1 MQNTKKRS
9 AQTLRRR
16 YPTTSEEEV
25 MSVRFESNPA
35 LYSGLVQ
42 RFPIFLCAL
51 FICGFALQA
60 QESAPDFDIVYRTVA
75 IDHDEYQTIITKPK
89 SAGHYPAVLL
99 IAGLGCYS
107 LDRLKPDDPY
117 AHLLNGLTRRGFV
130 TMRVEKNGEGHSQGP
145 PCDSPQSDLQLA
157 VRRSLAGLNLLSE
170 SGFVDHHSIFIFAH
184 SIGPLEGVLVA
195 QKFPVRGFI
204 AAETI
209 GKSWFEY
216 QLDNTRRQ
224 TLLFAPYDE
233 ADRAVRAAEKCNH
246 LFLVDKLRPDQ
257 ILKDHPDC
265 REYVNTFGVSYTYL
279 QQIADLDLAVEWK
292 KVDVPVLVTWGT
304 SDPTTTAEEN
314 RYLVDAINSFHPGR
328 ATYAEF
334 PGMGHGLDLSPSPRA
349 WLEAIQ
355 KHQHGEFDEEFL
367 DRVDSWLTGL
377 LRHSDN

>member
-1 MQNTKKRS
+1 M
-9 AQTLRRR
+9 L
-16 YPTTSEEEV
+16 
-25 MSVRFESNPA
+25 
-35 LYSGLVQ
+35 
-42 RFPIFLCAL
+42 RFPLFLCAL
-51 FICGFALQA
+51 FLCDFALQA
-60 QESAPDFDIVYRTVA
+60 QEPAPDFDVLYRPVV
-75 IDHDEYQTIITKPK
+75 IDHAEYQTIITKPK
-89 SAGHYPAVLL
+89 AVGHHPAVLL

-107 LDRLKPDDPY
+107 LDHLKADDAYARLLY
-117 AHLLNGLTRRGFV
+117 GLTRRGYV
-130 TMRVEKNGEGHSQGP
+130 TMRVEKNGEGRSQGP
-145 PCDSPQSDLQLA
+145 PCDSPQSDLRLA
-157 VRRSLAGLNLLSE
+157 VRRSLAGLNLLAE
-170 SGFVDHHSIFIFAH
+170 CDFVDPHGIFIFAH

-195 QKFPVRGFI
+195 QKFPARGFI

-209 GKSWFEY
+209 GESWFEY
-216 QLDNTRRQ
+216 ELENTRRQ

-233 ADRAVRAAEKCNH
+233 ADRAVRSAEKCTH
-246 LFLVDKLRPDQ
+246 MFLVDKLRPDQ

-355 KHQHGEFDEEFL
+355 KHQHGEFDEAFL
-367 DRVDSWLTGL
+367 DRVEGWLSGL
-377 LRHSDN
+377 LRQSDK

>member
-1 MQNTKKRS
+1 M
-9 AQTLRRR
+9 
-16 YPTTSEEEV
+16 P
-25 MSVRFESNPA
+25 VRFESNP
-35 LYSGLVQ
+35 LYTLGSCCVS
-42 RFPIFLCAL
+42 PIFLCAL
-51 FICGFALQA
+51 FLCGFALQA

-89 SAGHYPAVLL
+89 SVGHYPAVLL

-107 LDRLKPDDPY
+107 LDQLKPDDAY

-145 PCDSPQSDLQLA
+145 PCDSPQSGLQLA

-216 QLDNTRRQ
+216 QIENTRRQ

-304 SDPTTTAEEN
+304 SDPTTTAEES
-314 RYLVDAINSFHPGR
+314 RYLVNAINSFHPGR

-334 PGMGHGLDLSPSPRA
+334 PGMGHGLELSPSPRA

-355 KHQHGEFDEEFL
+355 KHQHGEFDEKFL

-377 LRHSDN
+377 LKHSDN